1 MIESKAT
8 TQYPISEQLANRW
21 SGRAYDPNKNL
32 DRKQIVTLLE
42 AARWAPSCFGDEP
55 WRFIICDKTT
65 NETAWQKAF
74 ECLVEGNRSW
84 AIDAPLLS
92 IITANTLFGHNDKPN
107 KWCNYDTGAAA
118 LSLCVQATDMGLMTH
133 QMGGF
138 DPAKASELFSIPEQ
152 FIPIAMMTVGYQL
165 DIEDMTD
172 EIKER
177 ELAERKRK
185 PLGECFFEGEWGKG
199 IV

>member
-1 MIESKAT
+1 MESKAT

>member
-8 TQYPISEQLANRW
+8 TQYPISEQLAKRW

-55 WRFIICDKTT
+55 WRFIICDKTS
-65 NETAWQKAF
+65 NETAWQKALD
-74 ECLVEGNRSW
+74 CLAEGNRSW
-84 AIDAPLLS
+84 AINAPLLN
-92 IITANTLFGHNDKPN
+92 IIIANTLFGHNDKPN

-138 DPAKASELFSIPEQ
+138 DPDKASELFSIPEQ

-165 DIEDMTD
+165 AIDDMTD

-177 ELAERKRK
+177 ELAQRKRK

-199 IV
+199 VV